1 MRGLGTVVNLI
12 TVAVGGSVGVLI
24 GHRFPAP
31 MRRTIMQ
38 GLGLVTI
45 AVAVTGFAPLL
56 DADEGLK
63 RAVIAIGSVIAG
75 GIVGE
80 ALRLEDRLASVGDRL
95 RERLGV
101 TDGDSSTAT
110 DRSSFVEGFVVSS
123 TVFCAGPMTILGAVE
138 DGLGTSVR
146 LLMIKSTLD
155 GFAAIGFASI
165 YGWGVLASL
174 VTIALYQGLLT
185 GLGVLIEPLL
195 SEEVL
200 AQIGV
205 VGGVLVLG
213 VALRLLELVEVRVIN
228 LVPALV
234 FAGTAAGVVE
244 SLAR

>member
-1 MRGLGTVVNLI
+1 MRGLGTIVNLA
-12 TVAVGGSVGVLI
+12 TVAIGGSLGVLI

-63 RAVIAIGSVIAG
+63 RAVIAIGSIIAG

-80 ALRLEDRLASVGDRL
+80 ALRLEDRLGSVGENL
-95 RERLGV
+95 RKRIGGNG
-101 TDGDSSTAT
+101 GDSPTKP
-110 DRSSFVEGFVVSS
+110 DRSSFVEGFVISS

-138 DGLGTSVR
+138 DGLGTSIR
-146 LLMIKSTLD
+146 LLLIKSTLD
-155 GFAAIGFASI
+155 GFAAIGFASV

-174 VTIALYQGLLT
+174 VTVALYQGLLT

-195 SEEVL
+195 SPEVL

-234 FAGTAAGVVE
+234 FAGVAAGAVE
-244 SLAR
+244 TFA